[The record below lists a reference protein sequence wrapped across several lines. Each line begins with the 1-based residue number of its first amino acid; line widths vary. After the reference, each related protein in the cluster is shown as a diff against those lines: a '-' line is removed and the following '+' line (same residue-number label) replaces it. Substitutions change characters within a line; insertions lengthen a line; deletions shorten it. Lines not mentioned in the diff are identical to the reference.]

1 MAIPLILRIKRK
13 KHRELAGLQDI
24 LIENIYEILPETVLH
39 GGTAIWRCYSGN
51 RFSEDIDVYIERDVK
66 KIEEFFK
73 KLKELGFE
81 IIKKKIKQNSLFS
94 VLRFNTAEIRFE
106 AVFKKVNSIIK
117 EYETCD
123 ESLVNIYTLLPE
135 DLIKEKV
142 SAYISRRK
150 IRDLYDIFFLL
161 RYVKEV
167 EKVKPELKKLI
178 QKFENPVDEKDLKTI
193 ILTGITPT
201 KKDIINYI
209 DRWVR

>member
-1 MAIPLILRIKRK
+1 M
-13 KHRELAGLQDI
+13 
-24 LIENIYEILPETVLH
+24 
-39 GGTAIWRCYSGN
+39 
-51 RFSEDIDVYIERDVK
+51 
-66 KIEEFFK
+66 
-73 KLKELGFE
+73 
-81 IIKKKIKQNSLFS
+81 
-94 VLRFNTAEIRFE
+94 LRFNTAEIRFE

>member
-81 IIKKKIKQNSLFS
+81 IIKKRIKQNSLFS